1 MLWRWLLLWR
11 ITITVVARIV
21 FGAAATAVPVVVVT
35 GEGKRWACRH
45 ARPVALCV
53 YLLDYLADFCT

>member
-11 ITITVVARIV
+11 ITITVVARI

-35 GEGKRWACRH
+35 GEGK
-45 ARPVALCV
+45 
-53 YLLDYLADFCT
+53 